1 MQFCVMTGRNETVM
15 GKSEKQIEKEK
26 ERNQK
31 ILDTAF
37 RLFVEK
43 KIEAVSMDEIAKAAG
58 VGRATLFRCYE
69 NKTEL
74 VIAVCADRWKA
85 YLDQLDATRPIS
97 SVQEIP
103 AVGRF
108 VFTLDSYIEMY
119 QNHKDLL
126 QYNDNFNNYVTHQNV
141 EEKELEEFHAS
152 LRSVETRLHMMYE
165 KAKEDKTLRT
175 DIPEEQFMRVTVHT
189 MMSAGVHYAGGFV
202 WGAENNVDYTGDLLL
217 LKEMILDYAT
227 KKVD

>member
-1 MQFCVMTGRNETVM
+1 M

-37 RLFVEK
+37 QLFVEK

-58 VGRATLFRCYE
+58 VGRATLFRCYA

-74 VIAVCADRWKA
+74 VIAVCADIWKA
-85 YLDQLDATRPIS
+85 YLDQLDGTRPIS

-126 QYNDNFNNYVTHQNV
+126 KYNDNFNNYVTHQNV
-141 EEKELEEFHAS
+141 EEKDLEEFHDS
-152 LRSVETRLHMMYE
+152 LRSVDTRLHMMYE

-189 MMSAGVHYAGGFV
+189 MMTACAHYAGGFV

-217 LKEMILDYAT
+217 LKEMILNYAT
-227 KKVD
+227 KREN

>member
-1 MQFCVMTGRNETVM
+1 M

-37 RLFVEK
+37 QLFVEK

-58 VGRATLFRCYE
+58 VGRATLFRCYA

-74 VIAVCADRWKA
+74 VIAVCADIWKA
-85 YLDQLDATRPIS
+85 YLDQLDGTRPIS

-126 QYNDNFNNYVTHQNV
+126 KYNDNFNNYVTHQNV
-141 EEKELEEFHAS
+141 EEKDLEEFHDS
-152 LRSVETRLHMMYE
+152 LHSVDTRLHMMYE

-189 MMSAGVHYAGGFV
+189 MMTACAHYAEGFV

-217 LKEMILDYAT
+217 LKEMILNYAT
-227 KKVD
+227 KREN